1 MKGSIVRID
10 KTARQK
16 GAPSWLKELIYVDD
30 AKNAAK
36 PAREG
41 GTRSDSLLKANA
53 THSTTCDGGP
63 KGIATYPSN
72 SEGNVL
78 NEPAETGEK
87 NFDTC
92 NGELEIAA
100 KSECDLVF
108 FSLRRIAER
117 SARTSPKRSSPS
129 YRASSILATNS
140 LAHRIASSTS
150 WSTGRP
156 SARAAYISS
165 HPFRLA
171 MAGGQACAC
180 L

>member
-1 MKGSIVRID
+1 MKGRIVRID

-16 GAPSWLKELIYVDD
+16 GAPSWLKELIYVDEVD
-30 AKNAAK
+30 DAK

-53 THSTTCDGGP
+53 THPTTCDGGP

-92 NGELEIAA
+92 NDELEIAA
-100 KSECDLVF
+100 ESECDLVF
-108 FSLRRIAER
+108 FSLRRIAE
-117 SARTSPKRSSPS
+117 K
-129 YRASSILATNS
+129 
-140 LAHRIASSTS
+140 
-150 WSTGRP
+150 
-156 SARAAYISS
+156 ISS
-165 HPFRLA
+165 AVAKNARLA
-171 MAGGQACAC
+171 FLRSYGPLDGRDEFLRRNHDGAC
-180 L
+180 LLKGDFSAILRGGSVR